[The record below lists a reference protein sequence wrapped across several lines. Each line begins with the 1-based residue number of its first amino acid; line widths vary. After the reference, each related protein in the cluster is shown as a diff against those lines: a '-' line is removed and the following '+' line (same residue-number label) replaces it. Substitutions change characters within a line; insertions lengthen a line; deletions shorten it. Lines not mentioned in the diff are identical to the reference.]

1 MQLRT
6 LIVQKQHDGIWL
18 ASLLLVCLSIVAQIG
33 LGYILLVMGKGD
45 IQNPQKQEK
54 LERWNNIALF
64 ITMVIS
70 VINLIIN
77 VFMSTT
83 NPNSY
88 LDTAALEL
96 LKTTSGKK
104 NE

>member
-1 MQLRT
+1 M
-6 LIVQKQHDGIWL
+6 I
-18 ASLLLVCLSIVAQIG
+18 
-33 LGYILLVMGKGD
+33 
-45 IQNPQKQEK
+45 
-54 LERWNNIALF
+54 
-64 ITMVIS
+64 IS

-96 LKTTSGKK
+96 LKNDEWQEERVILHFHGSDVALTLIRA
-104 NE
+104 

>member
-6 LIVQKQHDGIWL
+6 LLVQKQHDGIWL
-18 ASLLLVCLSIVAQIG
+18 ASLLLVCLSILAQIG

-64 ITMVIS
+64 ITMMIS

-88 LDTAALEL
+88 LDTASLDL
-96 LKTTSGKK
+96 LKTASGKK